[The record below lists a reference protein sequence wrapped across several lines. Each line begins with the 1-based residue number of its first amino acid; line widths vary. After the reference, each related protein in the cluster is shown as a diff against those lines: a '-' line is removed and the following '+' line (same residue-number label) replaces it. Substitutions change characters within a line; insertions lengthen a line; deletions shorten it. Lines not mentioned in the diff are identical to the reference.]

1 MNEVKFRISL
11 ITDGKEKIVDA
22 KTNVRQLA
30 QAFSKAK
37 DDANLLRN
45 SLFLY
50 SGVTQVFDSLNN
62 SVQNVLGVFKDL
74 IAANA
79 EEVVAGAKLA
89 NNMRNTMAATD
100 AEVQSIKELCAAQQR
115 LGVIGDEVQLAGAQE
130 LATYLTKKQSL
141 EQLIPVM
148 NDMLAQQYGL
158 TASSEQAAQI
168 ASMLGKVMD
177 GQVGALSRYGYK
189 FDEAQEQV
197 LKFGTEEQRAA
208 VLTDVVTSAV
218 GGMNA
223 ALAQTDAGKAKQM
236 ANNMGDL
243 KEKIGALLA
252 PYEELIVKIGNWTM
266 AINQTISVTS
276 SVMGGLKT
284 MRTFL
289 LGIESA
295 AYSCNMAFRAFV
307 VEEKVLGMVSRAT
320 GVSLTTLKVAIRGVL
335 IASVVGA
342 AVVAL
347 TWALEKLVF
356 SSDKA
361 ADGLD
366 GVSDASQRLQQQV
379 DAEKSAYS
387 NARVEMDKEIQKL
400 SELIKS
406 KGNTAGAVQ
415 ELNNKYGEAFG
426 YHKTASEWYKTLTE
440 NSEAYCRQLGLEA
453 KMKVL
458 AAQGAD
464 IDFDIEK
471 YKKQLL
477 SLALKGELKEV
488 KHTPTVE
495 DEYGNTYGGASYEV
509 YTDSAKSVMKKLGDA
524 FEIQKQIEEKQNFF
538 AQQMADN
545 AKSIK
550 TSPTAPTKPTGGD
563 KNTGK
568 EPLKLVE
575 QPKSLEDLKNNVQY
589 YEQAVSKAD
598 KADKEHLKTLVGKL
612 DAAKQ
617 LVAAFE
623 QNMEK
628 LRLEGEGM
636 SLKLRL
642 EGWQEID
649 KELRAKGIS
658 LEGKEA
664 QPIGVPVVLKPAD
677 VQRQMDWM
685 PKAKPLDT
693 TTPDYKR
700 SRYDFLS
707 QQAQRVQQ
715 DFEIGIIGENEALSK
730 IEDINAALRGLGL
743 NEIEIPLQTENVD
756 KAKKKFEGATDA
768 VGQMGQSLAG
778 LGSALELPELNIA
791 GTIAQAIA
799 TMALGYAKAS
809 ATPKD
814 PFTWLAFA
822 ATGLAQLTAMI
833 ASVKQATAFAQGGI
847 VSGPTMALVG
857 EYAGAS
863 NNPEVIAPL
872 DKLRSMIGPQ
882 EGINGRVVFKIE
894 GRTLRGVLEREH
906 HHLARS

>member
-1 MNEVKFRISL
+1 MSQVTFNIKILV
-11 ITDGKEKIVDA
+11 DGKEKVVEA
-22 KTNVRQLA
+22 KTDVSKLADEFEKAKNSSTKLRDKLLEFNQAA
-30 QAFSKAK
+30 QAFQ
-37 DDANLLRN
+37 NLT
-45 SLFLY
+45 
-50 SGVTQVFDSLNN
+50 SGVQQLV
-62 SVQNVLGVFKDL
+62 GVFGQFSQAYADQE
-74 IAANA
+74 AAQTR
-79 EEVVAGAKLA
+79 LA
-89 NNMRNTMAATD
+89 VNMRNTMD
-100 AEVQSIKELCAAQQR
+100 ASEGEIKSILDLVAAQQQ
-115 LGVIGDEVQLAGAQE
+115 LGVVGDEVQLVGAQE
-130 LATYLTKKQSL
+130 LATYLSKKESL

-148 NDMLAQQYGL
+148 NDMLVQQYGL
-158 TASSEQAAQI
+158 NASQESAQNI
-168 ASMLGKVMD
+168 ATMLGKVMD

-189 FDEAQEQV
+189 FDEAQEKI
-197 LKFGTEEQRAA
+197 LKYGSEQQRVA
-208 VLTDVVTSAV
+208 VLCDVVSSAV
-218 GGMNA
+218 GGQNQAMRNTPSGEIK
-223 ALAQTDAGKAKQM
+223 ALSDRF
-236 ANNMGDL
+236 GDL
-243 KEKIGALLA
+243 KEEIGKVTVQMQPYLNMLAQVGMAGSGLVNLATGFAGVARSARTLALSLS
-252 PYEELIVKIGNWTM
+252 T
-266 AINQTISVTS
+266 T
-276 SVMGGLKT
+276 
-284 MRTFL
+284 
-289 LGIESA
+289 SA
-295 AYSCNMAFRAFV
+295 AATVWRSVSMATSAMLTVLRSAF
-307 VEEKVLGMVSRAT
+307 T
-320 GVSLTTLKVAIRGVL
+320 GAAVGATTLKVAIRGL
-335 IASVVGA
+335 MAATVVGLA
-342 AVVAL
+342 IAAL

-356 SSDKA
+356 SSDEA

-400 SELIKS
+400 GELIKS

-464 IDFDIEK
+464 IDFDLEK
-471 YKKQLL
+471 NKREQERLEKEGKATVTSSTAVMTNQFGIQVGGGQSYTRDTKEMA
-477 SLALKGELKEV
+477 ALKESQEKLEKAKEQ
-488 KHTPTVE
+488 
-495 DEYGNTYGGASYEV
+495 N
-509 YTDSAKSVMKKLGDA
+509 KKDQAILADM
-524 FEIQKQIEEKQNFF
+524 
-538 AQQMADN
+538 MADT

-550 TSPTAPTKPTGGD
+550 TSPTAPTTPTGDVD
-563 KNTGK
+563 KKTGK
-568 EPLKLVE
+568 EPLKLIE

-598 KADKEHLKTLVGKL
+598 KTDKEHLKTLVGKL

-623 QNMEK
+623 QDM
-628 LRLEGEGM
+628 EGM

-664 QPIGVPVVLKPAD
+664 QPIGVPVVLKPEK
-677 VQRQMDWM
+677 QLTEWM
-685 PKAKPLDT
+685 PIAKPADT

-715 DFEIGIIGENEALSK
+715 DFEIGIIGESEALRA

-882 EGINGRVVFKIE
+882 EGISGRVVFKIE
-894 GRTLRGVLEREH
+894 GRTLRGVLEREQ